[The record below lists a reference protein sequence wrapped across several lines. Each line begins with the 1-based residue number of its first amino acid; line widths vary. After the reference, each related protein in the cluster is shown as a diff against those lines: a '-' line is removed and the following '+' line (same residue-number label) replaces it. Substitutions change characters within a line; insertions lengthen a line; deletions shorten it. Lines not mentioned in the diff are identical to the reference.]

1 MDVFRAA
8 EIAIKNYFF
17 SLLAGTFFIS
27 FVGGSLLG
35 ADPLT
40 CIFAFFISLF
50 GGGLVVAL
58 VAAPIY
64 AGLLVAGIATY
75 YSASLLAALI
85 AGGIH
90 LTGSNPLA
98 LMFAA
103 YGVPISVFAHF
114 LTKKERPARLSNPIR
129 PLRG

>member
-17 SLLAGTFFIS
+17 SLLAGTSFIS

-64 AGLLVAGIATY
+64 AGLLGKV
-75 YSASLLAALI
+75 
-85 AGGIH
+85 
-90 LTGSNPLA
+90 
-98 LMFAA
+98 
-103 YGVPISVFAHF
+103 
-114 LTKKERPARLSNPIR
+114 
-129 PLRG
+129 